1 MLNLQTIIGGGL
13 NLKKKLII
21 FFVLIAAVPL
31 ILTTMVTSYL
41 SQSALIESVYDDNE
55 KVARSLSEDLNVSLA
70 FNIELLQAMADTAEI
85 QSMDPVKQLPIMKKI
100 EERSKGISTIIVN
113 DTKGI
118 HKVRT
123 QGALASNW
131 DREYFQKI
139 LKGADYAISDI
150 QIGNSTG
157 KAALVI
163 AVPIKDAQKS
173 VIGAL
178 LGVID
183 FDNLTRNILA
193 TKSGQTGYAFLV
205 DRQGKVIVH
214 PDQALMKD
222 MADVSH
228 LSPVQ
233 EALSGKSGTISYDM
247 QEGKIL
253 AGYSNVVLS
262 NWGVVVQQP
271 MDEAMAGASKVKVT
285 GIIFTLIAILLAVLV
300 GVFVAGVI
308 TRPIRE
314 LVGVTSKL
322 AKGDLTAI
330 ANVSTQDEM
339 GQLSLAFNM
348 MAKDLQQLIRGVINN
363 ADQVAASSQELSSTA
378 NEAERATNQVAV
390 TMTDFA
396 QGSQRQM
403 EEIEN
408 TLRVV
413 GDLTQ
418 GSKGVADKAMSAF
431 TLSDDMAKD
440 AERGRKAAHNAVEKI
455 KEIKE
460 VTSLTSGVITGLGEK
475 SKQIRQIV
483 DVISGIAG
491 QTNLLALNAA
501 IEAARA
507 GEQGRGFAV
516 VAEEVRKLAEQSQR
530 ATEQIAQIV
539 GEIMQQTDK
548 AIQAMDSGN
557 NKVNEGVDVVQ
568 TAGQA
573 LQDIM
578 EQISKSVSMVRDINT
593 DSKQQLQ
600 GMQHMISSTE
610 QVAVIAKEASA
621 GAQTTA
627 AATEEVTASMEEIA
641 SAAEALAKTA
651 SELQMMVSNF
661 KIQ

>member
-1 MLNLQTIIGGGL
+1 MKNILTTIGGGL
-13 NLKKKLII
+13 SLKKKLII

-41 SQSALIESVYDDNE
+41 SHSALIESVYDNNE
-55 KVARSLSEDLNVSLA
+55 KVAVSIAGDLNASLTSD
-70 FNIELLQAMADTAEI
+70 IQLLQAMADTAEI
-85 QSMDPVKQLPIMKKI
+85 QSMDTAKQLPIMKKI
-100 EERSKGISTIIVN
+100 EERSQDISTIIVN
-113 DTKGI
+113 NTMGA
-118 HKVRT
+118 HTVRT
-123 QGALASNW
+123 KGALASTW

-163 AVPIKDAQKS
+163 AVPIKDAQRNL
-173 VIGAL
+173 VGVL

-183 FDNLTRNILA
+183 FDNLTKNILA
-193 TKSGQTGYAFLV
+193 VKTGQTGYAFLV

-214 PDQALMKD
+214 PDQTLMKEMTD
-222 MADVSH
+222 ISSLA
-228 LSPVQ
+228 PVQ
-233 EALSGKSGTISYDM
+233 GAISGKNGTISYDA
-247 QEGKIL
+247 QEGKKL
-253 AGYSNVVLS
+253 AGYSNVALS
-262 NWGVVVQQP
+262 GWGVVVQQP
-271 MDEAMAGASKVKVT
+271 MDEAMAGASKVRIT
-285 GIIFTLIAILLAVLV
+285 GIIFTLIAVLLAVLV
-300 GVFVAGVI
+300 GFFMAGVI
-308 TRPIRE
+308 TRPVGE
-314 LVGVTSKL
+314 LVDVTRKL
-322 AKGDLTAI
+322 AEGDLTAK
-330 ANVSTQDEM
+330 ASVTTQDEM
-339 GQLSLAFNM
+339 GQLALAFNT
-348 MAKDLQQLIRGVINN
+348 MAKDLQQLIRGVIQN

-396 QGSQRQM
+396 QGSQRQV
-403 EEIEN
+403 EETER
-408 TLRVV
+408 TLQVV
-413 GDLTQ
+413 DDLTQ
-418 GSKGVADKAMSAF
+418 VSKAVAEKAMLAS

-440 AERGRKAAHNAVEKI
+440 AERGRGAANNAVEKI
-455 KEIKE
+455 NEIKE
-460 VTSLTSGVITGLGEK
+460 VTTLTSGVVTALGDK
-475 SKQIRQIV
+475 SKQIGQIV

-516 VAEEVRKLAEQSQR
+516 VAEEVRKLAEQSQQ

-539 GEIMQQTDK
+539 GEIMQQTDE
-548 AIQAMDSGN
+548 AIRAMDSGN

-578 EQISKSVSMVRDINT
+578 AQIGKSVSMVSDINT
-593 DSKQQLQ
+593 ASMQQLQ
-600 GMQHMISSTE
+600 GMQQMVSSTG
-610 QVAVIAKEASA
+610 QVAAIAKESSS
-621 GAQTTA
+621 GAQTAA

-651 SELQMMVSNF
+651 GELQMMVSKF
-661 KIQ
+661 KI

>member
-1 MLNLQTIIGGGL
+1 MVNLRTIITGL
-13 NLKKKLII
+13 NLKKKLIV

-31 ILTTMVTSYL
+31 ILTTMVTTYL
-41 SQSALIESVYDDNE
+41 SQSALIEAVYDDNE
-55 KVARSLSEDLNVSLA
+55 KVAISLSEDLNASLA
-70 FNIELLQAMADTAEI
+70 FNIQLLQAMADTVEI
-85 QSMDPVKQLPIMKKI
+85 QSMDPTKQLPIMKKI
-100 EERSKGISTIIVN
+100 DERSKEISTIIVN

-163 AVPIKDAQKS
+163 AVPIKDAQKNLLG
-173 VIGAL
+173 VL

-183 FDNLTRNILA
+183 FDNLTKNILA
-193 TKSGQTGYAFLV
+193 TKSGQNGYAFLV

-214 PDQALMKD
+214 PDPALMRE
-222 MADVSH
+222 MADVSS
-228 LSPVQ
+228 LAPVQ
-233 EALSGKSGTISYDM
+233 GALSGKNGTISYDT
-247 QEGKIL
+247 QKGKIL
-253 AGYSNVVLS
+253 AGYSTVVLS

-271 MDEAMAGASKVKVT
+271 MDEAMAGASKVKIT
-285 GIIFTLIAILLAVLV
+285 GIIFTLIAIMLAVLV

-314 LVGVTSKL
+314 LVGVTNKL
-322 AKGDLTAI
+322 AKGDLTVM
-330 ANVSTQDEM
+330 ANVFTRDEM
-339 GQLSLAFNM
+339 GQLALAFNT

-378 NEAERATNQVAV
+378 NEAERATNQVAI

-396 QGSQRQM
+396 QGSQKQM
-403 EEIEN
+403 EEIEE

-413 GDLTQ
+413 GALTQ
-418 GSKGVADKAMSAF
+418 GSKIVAEKAMSAF
-431 TLSDDMAKD
+431 TLSDDMAKG
-440 AERGRKAAHNAVEKI
+440 AERGRGAANNAVEKI
-455 KEIKE
+455 NEIKE
-460 VTSLTSGVITGLGEK
+460 VTALTSGVVTALGEK
-475 SKQIRQIV
+475 SKQIGQIV

-516 VAEEVRKLAEQSQR
+516 VAEEVRKLAEQSQQ
-530 ATEQIAQIV
+530 ATGQIARIV
-539 GEIMQQTDK
+539 AEIMQQTDK

-573 LQDIM
+573 LEDIM
-578 EQISKSVSMVRDINT
+578 VQISKSVSMVRDINT

-600 GMQHMISSTE
+600 SMQQMVSSTE
-610 QVAVIAKEASA
+610 QVAAIAKESSA
-621 GAQTTA
+621 GAQTAA

-651 SELQMMVSNF
+651 GELQMMVSKF
-661 KIQ
+661 KI